1 MDKALALP
9 LSNSEAKKIKTW
21 HLFVVIAVL
30 NLLTLFI
37 LNQFIFTKE
46 VYYSL
51 LSSRMEVSRIDDY
64 FSLINKFRLW
74 GYVLAPLVLW
84 LKITIVA
91 LLIQLPLMIKFI
103 EVPFKQIF
111 RTVAW
116 ANVSMIFLAA
126 VQIIYFLNIPSSQ
139 FTQSTMSFIPLS
151 LIDLFKNLHLTA
163 AARGVIKSIN
173 LFELMWIII
182 VYKGL
187 SDTKKLEKID
197 AAIIAFSVW
206 IGIVIFQFGL
216 LTYLNKMGV

>member
-9 LSNSEAKKIKTW
+9 LYNSEARKIKTW

-30 NLLTLFI
+30 NLITVFI

-64 FSLINKFRLW
+64 FSLISKFRLW
-74 GYVLAPLVLW
+74 GYILAPLVLW

-91 LLIQLPLMIKFI
+91 MLIQLPLMIKFI
-103 EVPFKQIF
+103 EIPFNQIF
-111 RTVAW
+111 RIVAW

-126 VQIIYFLNIPSSQ
+126 AQIIYFLNIPASQ
-139 FTQSTMSFIPLS
+139 FTRDTISFVPLS
-151 LIDLFKNLHLTA
+151 LIDLFKNLHFTA
-163 AARGVIKSIN
+163 AAKGVIKSIN

-197 AAIIAFSVW
+197 AAIIAFGVW
-206 IGIVIFQFGL
+206 VGIVMFQFAL
-216 LTYLNKMGV
+216 LTYLNKIGG